1 MGFFKSEKVVKKDN
15 FIEFTNAILSK
26 KLLAQDS
33 NLEPSG

>member
-1 MGFFKSEKVVKKDN
+1 MFSVFYKPRGIIYLNE
-15 FIEFTNAILSK
+15 